1 MRTIYK
7 YPLDISNS
15 QIIEVRKEAGTTPKI
30 VHVGLDPSGIPCVW
44 MELTPGTYTEKY
56 EIHIIGTGER
66 VSGPLDHI
74 GSFVQDRYV
83 WHVYV

>member
-7 YPLDISNS
+7 FPLA
-15 QIIEVRKEAGTTPKI
+15 IEERQNIEFLKQAGTTPKI
-30 VHVGLDPSGIPCVW
+30 IHVGIDPQGQPCIW
-44 MELTPGTYTEKY
+44 IELTPGKYFTGY
-56 EIHIIGTGER
+56 EIYIVGTGER
-66 VSGPLDHI
+66 IPGSSNHI